1 METSGGLF
9 AHDGVGED
17 EEVWG
22 KFQRKNVEGWAE
34 HFAQSRVCTGD
45 GSAAGDGR
53 DASREQVLAMENL
66 AKGKMFRTAVVVL
79 CSAGLAMSAAVAQ
92 QETAPPPPP
101 DQQQGPPPD
110 GQMQGPMRGGR
121 GMDPERRVEMMQRR
135 LGLNDSQ
142 TAQVRQILT
151 ESRAQMETIRTNEQ
165 LGPQDRRAQM
175 MTLHQGE
182 QARIRAVLTPD
193 QQAKY
198 DAMQEKMRERR
209 AAGEGESAPPPPPP
223 SGAPQP

>member
-1 METSGGLF
+1 
-9 AHDGVGED
+9 
-17 EEVWG
+17 
-22 KFQRKNVEGWAE
+22 
-34 HFAQSRVCTGD
+34 
-45 GSAAGDGR
+45 
-53 DASREQVLAMENL
+53 MENL
-66 AKGKMFRTAVVVL
+66 VQKRMFRTAVVVL

-101 DQQQGPPPD
+101 DQQQQGPPPD

-135 LGLNDSQ
+135 LALNDSQ

-151 ESRAQMETIRTNEQ
+151 ESRAQAETIRSNAQ
-165 LGPQDRRAQM
+165 LGPQDRRARM

-193 QQAKY
+193 QQAKF
-198 DAMQEKMRERR
+198 DAMQQRMREHR
-209 AAGEGESAPPPPPP
+209 AEGEGESAPPPPPAAT
-223 SGAPQP
+223 APQQ

>member
-1 METSGGLF
+1 MESQRRRVRRGL
-9 AHDGVGED
+9 DGED
-17 EEVWG
+17 GRICG

-53 DASREQVLAMENL
+53 DASREKVLAMENL

-79 CSAGLAMSAAVAQ
+79 CSAGLAISAAVAQ

-101 DQQQGPPPD
+101 DQQQQGPPPD
-110 GQMQGPMRGGR
+110 GQMQGPMHGGR

-151 ESRAQMETIRTNEQ
+151 ESRAQMETILRPK
-165 LGPQDRRAQM
+165 LFIGPD
-175 MTLHQGE
+175 
-182 QARIRAVLTPD
+182 RAVLTPD

-209 AAGEGESAPPPPPP
+209 SAGEGESAPPPPPP